1 MIEIDET
8 ITKAFQEDP
17 DNVEK
22 PETEPEAPN
31 ARDDEISTYV
41 ERLQRLQAEFENYRK
56 RITREIRVA
65 EERVSDREILVF
77 LPLYDNLQ
85 RAFISFASDGDRDSL
100 IAGVEQIFAQ
110 FNQILD
116 EKGVRQIEALGK
128 MFDPALH
135 DAVLSV
141 VSEQDKSTIL
151 EEFSPGY
158 VRTGRPLRP
167 SKVAVSRGP
176 ASAEKEEEE

>member
-1 MIEIDET
+1 MTET
-8 ITKAFQEDP
+8 DNKTTEASQEGP
-17 DNVEK
+17 DNIEK
-22 PETEPEAPN
+22 PEARN
-31 ARDDEISTYV
+31 ARDDEIRTYV

-56 RITREIRVA
+56 RIAREMQVT
-65 EERVSDREILVF
+65 EERISDREILVF
-77 LPLYDNLQ
+77 LPLHDNLK
-85 RAFISFASDGDRDSL
+85 RAFIRFASDGDRDSL

-110 FNQILD
+110 FNQILE

-141 VSEQDKSTIL
+141 VSKQDKNTVL
-151 EEFSPGY
+151 EEFSQGY

-167 SKVAVSRGP
+167 SKVAVSRGA
-176 ASAEKEEEE
+176 ASTEKEEEE